1 MTLLSVTDCC
11 RLLAIDAK
19 TLRRWLAQAQLPL
32 QAHPSDARL
41 KGVSRDHLLLVATAH
56 HRSLA
61 VLPEERPAPAAP
73 PLPPEPPP
81 LPPDL
86 LALLATLSE
95 LPAQIAAL
103 QQQLTALTQLMQPSV
118 VTLSPG
124 PVLAAEPAVTP
135 AAARS
140 RPAAARAPKPPP
152 PPAHVLAL
160 VEYAGEGHYVVI
172 CPTQGLLSFEPE
184 SPAWFAWLATRSSF
198 RFVGQLGRLTAH
210 REVERVPRGA
220 WRAHRKMRNHTYN
233 LRLGSTETLTIAV
246 LEQAAADLQAH
257 LS

>member
-11 RLLAIDAK
+11 RLLAIDGK
-19 TLRRWLAQAQLPL
+19 TLRRWLAQAQLTL
-32 QAHPSDARL
+32 QPHPTDARL
-41 KGVSRDHLLLVATAH
+41 KGLSRDHLLLVATAH
-56 HRSLA
+56 HRSLTI
-61 VLPEERPAPAAP
+61 LPEQMPVLAP
-73 PLPPEPPP
+73 PALPHEPPP

-86 LALLATLSE
+86 LALLSQLTE

-124 PVLAAEPAVTP
+124 PVLAGEPLVTP

-140 RPAAARAPKPPP
+140 RPAASRAPKPPP
-152 PPAHVLAL
+152 KPAHVLAL
-160 VEYAGEGHYVVI
+160 VEYASEGHYVVI
-172 CPTQGLLSFEPE
+172 CPKQGLLPFEPE
-184 SPAWFAWLATRSSF
+184 SPAWFAWLATLSSF
-198 RFVGQLGRLTAH
+198 RFVGKHGRLTAH

-220 WRAHRKMRNHTYN
+220 WRAHRNIRNHTSN
-233 LRLGSTETLTIAV
+233 LRLGSTEALTIAV

>member
-1 MTLLSVTDCC
+1 MPTDRHPCSKQHERSCPMTLLSVTDCC

-61 VLPEERPAPAAP
+61 VLPEE
-73 PLPPEPPP
+73 
-81 LPPDL
+81 
-86 LALLATLSE
+86 

-140 RPAAARAPKPPP
+140 RPAASPAPKPPP
-152 PPAHVLAL
+152 KPAHVFAL
-160 VEYAGEGHYVVI
+160 V
-172 CPTQGLLSFEPE
+172 
-184 SPAWFAWLATRSSF
+184 
-198 RFVGQLGRLTAH
+198 
-210 REVERVPRGA
+210 
-220 WRAHRKMRNHTYN
+220 
-233 LRLGSTETLTIAV
+233 
-246 LEQAAADLQAH
+246 
-257 LS
+257 